1 MEKPPEFSPI
11 TGISV
16 LESLQ
21 KKLDSCQIA
30 DIYRLQNAL
39 NKIRRGG
46 LSEKDMTA
54 SLAETN
60 AAIEKSQRACAA
72 RRAAIPAQ
80 INYPDNLPVSERAA
94 EIAEL
99 LGKHQVLIIAG
110 DTGSGKT
117 TQLPKICLQAGFGV
131 RGLIGHTQPRRLAA
145 LSVANRIADEL
156 GAVPGVGV
164 GSQIRFKDNTSEES
178 YLKLMTDGILLAE
191 IQQDKFLNKYEVLII
206 DEAHER
212 SLNID
217 FLLGYLKQLLPKRKD
232 LKVIVTSATID
243 VEKFSEHFDR
253 APIIAVSGR
262 TYPVETRYVP
272 LTEAAGEQIDDD
284 LQIDGIIKAVEDIVN
299 ADRHQGASSG
309 DILVFL
315 SSEREIRATA
325 TRLRKQKLRD
335 VEVLP
340 LYGRLRH
347 SEQVKI
353 FKPGRG
359 RKIVL
364 ATNVAETSITVPGI
378 NYVID
383 TGLARI
389 SRYSL
394 QSKVQRLPIEAISQ
408 ASANQRKGRCGRMA
422 DGICIR
428 LYAESDF
435 ESRPE
440 FTDPEIMRTNL
451 ASVILRMKHL
461 RLGDIE
467 NFPFLD
473 APEGKAIN
481 EGVKLLIELDALSH
495 SRKLTESGRK
505 MAILP
510 VDPRHARM
518 LISASTRHC
527 LRELLIVVSALGI
540 QDPREISSENRQ
552 QAMQK
557 LSEFDHADSD
567 FLSLVKLWEDYEKQR
582 QELSQGQ
589 LRKHCKKYFL
599 SFMRMREWREVHHQL
614 LLSCQ
619 KLGLRI
625 NREPGDY
632 AAIHKSL
639 ISGSLNQIAK
649 RLDGR
654 NYRGNRNKT
663 FSLFSTSVLASKGAK
678 WIVSGEQI
686 ETSQTFA
693 TQAAKIQPEWIEEMA
708 LHLVKREYF
717 EPHWS
722 KKRQQVMAYE
732 KVQLYGLVIIEKALL
747 SYSKIDPKIS
757 RQLFIQEGLVAGEVS
772 TDLGVYH
779 RNRELLASLAKQEEK
794 MRRPDLLVA
803 ERDVIAFYEKRLPE
817 DVCSTRELAA
827 WVRKQGGSAEKA
839 LTMTVENLVDSEAAL
854 TALHSFP
861 DAAAVH
867 KNKLRLDYVFE
878 PGSSADGATLEVP
891 LEMVSQLQQSDLD
904 WAVPGNLAEK
914 CTALIKGLP
923 KSRRKNFI
931 PVNAFVAQASQQMS
945 NRDGDIISSL
955 LSQIRNLKGIELERQ
970 EFEQIELPPHLKTKI
985 RVLQHGKKEIAFA
998 GSIRELRAQ
1007 LQQQGLLENEELSH
1021 VSGDAN
1027 HKMADDSGYNHPLET
1042 TGARDWTFEDLPEQV
1057 EVGESLRLIRFPAL
1071 VDEGE
1076 SVGVRLFSDKYLARR
1091 KHEQGL
1097 VKLFQL
1103 KSVQQRNQLKKK
1115 FARLADT
1122 LVLKAPFPL
1131 QQFASDAA
1139 WVCYVGAFGL
1149 DARLPRSRT
1158 EFESSLNEGK
1168 SKILGIAESIETLF
1182 IQVVDEYYRIGRV
1195 VATLR
1200 NGALAYVA
1208 KDVESQLNRLLHES
1222 FLSETG
1228 LVWFSQYPRYLKAI
1242 SIRLD
1247 KAPHMGDKDRPNTEL
1262 LSQYQ
1267 QRYRA
1272 LQSNAASGD
1281 NKDLSTLR
1289 WMLEEFRVSL
1299 FAQKLGTHIPVSEK
1313 RLEKQFEK
1321 SP

>member
-1 MEKPPEFSPI
+1 M
-11 TGISV
+11 
-16 LESLQ
+16 LDSLKQ
-21 KKLDSCQIA
+21 KLDTCQLA
-30 DIYRLQNAL
+30 DVRRLQNAVSKL
-39 NKIRRGG
+39 ESSGATEQNQAVSIAKI
-46 LSEKDMTA
+46 E
-54 SLAETN
+54 
-60 AAIEKSQRACAA
+60 AAIEESQRACEL
-72 RRAAIPAQ
+72 RRTAIPSKIA
-80 INYPDNLPVSERAA
+80 YPENLPVSDRAA

-99 LGKHQVLIIAG
+99 LSKHQVLIVAG

-156 GAVPGVGV
+156 GTEPGLGV
-164 GSQIRFKDNTSEES
+164 GSQIRFKDNTSERS

-217 FLLGYLKQLLPKRKD
+217 FLLGYLKQLLPRRRD
-232 LKVIVTSATID
+232 LKLIVTSATID
-243 VEKFSEHFDR
+243 VEKFSRHFDD
-253 APIIAVSGR
+253 APIVAVSGR
-262 TYPVETRYVP
+262 TYPVETRYAP
-272 LTEAAGEQIDDD
+272 LVDASTEQIDDD
-284 LQIDGIIKAVEDIVN
+284 LQIDGIIKAVDSITKG
-299 ADRHQGASSG
+299 DRQKGASSG

-325 TRLRKQKLRD
+325 TKLRKQKYRD
-335 VEVLP
+335 VEILP
-340 LYGRLRH
+340 LYGRLRY

-422 DGICIR
+422 DGVCIR

-435 ESRPE
+435 DSRPE

-467 NFPFLD
+467 QFPFLD
-473 APEGKAIN
+473 APESKAIN
-481 EGVKLLIELDALSH
+481 EGVKLLVELDALSN
-495 SRKLTESGRK
+495 SKKLTESGRK

-518 LISASTRHC
+518 LITASSQNC
-527 LRELLIVVSALGI
+527 LREMLIVVSALSI

-552 QAMQK
+552 LAMQR
-557 LSEFDHADSD
+557 LAEFNHVDSD
-567 FLSLVKLWEDYEKQR
+567 FLSLVQLWEDYEKRR
-582 QELSQGQ
+582 QDLNQGQ

-599 SFMRMREWREVHHQL
+599 SYMRMREWREIHHQL

-625 NREPGDY
+625 NREQGDY
-632 AAIHKSL
+632 AALHKSL

-663 FSLFSTSVLASKGAK
+663 FSLFSTSVLASKGAN
-678 WIVSGEQI
+678 WIVSGDQI

-693 TQAAKIQPEWIEEMA
+693 TQAARIQPEWIEEMA

-747 SYSKIDPKIS
+747 SYSKIDPKTA
-757 RQLFIQEGLVAGEVS
+757 RQLFIQEGLVAGEIV
-772 TDLGVYH
+772 TDLKVYH
-779 RNRELLASLAKQEEK
+779 RNREFLASLAKQEEK
-794 MRRPDLLVA
+794 LRRPDLLVS
-803 ERDVIAFYEKRLPE
+803 ERDIAAFYEQRLPE
-817 DVCSTRELAA
+817 LVCSTRDLAA
-827 WVRKQGGSAEKA
+827 WARKQGRSAAES
-839 LTMTVENLVDSEAAL
+839 LTMTLQNLVTSEAAMD
-854 TALHSFP
+854 AMNAFP

-867 KNKLRLDYVFE
+867 KNNLRLDYVFE
-878 PGSSADGATLEVP
+878 PGSKVDGATLEVP
-891 LEMVSQLQQSDLD
+891 LEMIAQLQQADLD
-904 WAVPGNLAEK
+904 WAVPGNLLEK

-923 KSRRKNFI
+923 KSQRKNFI
-931 PVNAFVAQASQQMS
+931 PVSGFVEAACKQMS
-945 NRDGDIISSL
+945 NADGDIIAAL
-955 LSQIRNLKGIELERQ
+955 LAQIRNLKGIALERVD
-970 EFEQIELPPHLKTKI
+970 FEKVDLPAHLRTKI
-985 RVLQHGKKEIAFA
+985 RVLQGDEEIAFA
-998 GSIRELRAQ
+998 DSIREVRAQ
-1007 LQQQGLLENEELSH
+1007 LEQKGLLETGEISHSTGDLSH
-1021 VSGDAN
+1021 KESV
-1027 HKMADDSGYNHPLET
+1027 DSSYNHPLEV
-1042 TGARDWTFEDLPEQV
+1042 TGSKQWSWEDLPEQV
-1057 EVGESLRLIRFPAL
+1057 ELGDSLRLIRFPAL

-1076 SVGVRLFSDKYLARR
+1076 TVGVRLFSDKFLAQREHKR
-1091 KHEQGL
+1091 GL
-1097 VKLFQL
+1097 IRLYQL
-1103 KSVQQRNQLKKK
+1103 MSIQQHNQLKKK
-1115 FARLADT
+1115 FLRLADA
-1122 LVLKAPFPL
+1122 LVLKAPFSL
-1131 QQFASDAA
+1131 DQFALDAN
-1139 WVCYVGAFGL
+1139 WISYESAFGL
-1149 DARLPRSRT
+1149 DETLPRTRIDFERT
-1158 EFESSLNEGK
+1158 LHTGKPKIVSLAEKIEG
-1168 SKILGIAESIETLF
+1168 LF
-1182 IQVVDEYYRIGRV
+1182 VQVADINYQIGRV
-1195 VATLR
+1195 VAGLKD
-1200 NGALAYVA
+1200 GPLAYVA
-1208 KDVESQLNRLLHES
+1208 EDVEGQLDRLLHEG
-1222 FLSETG
+1222 FLAETG
-1228 LVWFSQYPRYLKAI
+1228 LVWFAQYPRYLKAI
-1242 SIRLD
+1242 SLRLA
-1247 KAPHMGDKDRPNTEL
+1247 KVPHMGDKDKSNTEL

-1267 QRYRA
+1267 SRLEGLSSKVKDDGRKE
-1272 LQSNAASGD
+1272 LQ
-1281 NKDLSTLR
+1281 TLR

-1299 FAQKLGTHIPVSEK
+1299 FAQKLGTHVPVSEK
-1313 RLEKQFEK
+1313 RLDTQFQSLLK
-1321 SP
+1321 SQ